1 LASVIKASNAI
12 SSEIELNALL
22 KTLISVLVENAGA
35 DKGILIIRN
44 RELNRWQIEAE
55 MSKDKVRVN
64 LSVPLVKGAE
74 ISLSKYPINVIEYV
88 AQTSES
94 LVLDHA
100 SVKGSFVEDS
110 YVKSHNIRSV
120 LCVPLISQGKM
131 IAIIYLVT
139 MTIKVTHFDVLGK

>member
-1 LASVIKASNAI
+1 MASVIKASNAI

-44 RELNRWQIEAE
+44 RELSRWQIEAE
-55 MSKDKVRVN
+55 MSRDKVKVS
-64 LSVPLVKGAE
+64 LSIPLVKGPE
-74 ISLSKYPINVIEYV
+74 TENRYPLNVIEYV

-94 LVLDHA
+94 LVLEYA
-100 SVKGSFVEDS
+100 SVKGSFVEDN
-110 YVKSHNIRSV
+110 YIKLHGVRSL

-131 IAIIYLVT
+131 IAIIYLVSS
-139 MTIKVTHFDVLGK
+139 VVFLQG